1 MSLHQPPEFLPTPG
15 KPAIPWTQWHRLFKN
30 YLLASGSDAHPPARR
45 KALLL
50 HCLGVEGQRLY
61 YALPEEKSSTPPTE
75 GKEGSG
81 TSDEYDAAVATLD
94 AYFTSKTNVVV
105 ERHRFGQR
113 TQLPGE
119 TATAFVTA
127 LRELALSCDFV
138 TAASKVCLFAG
149 YARIQDID
157 PDDGGR
163 GYPVLFAQRT
173 SALLS
178 DARQT
183 LHRTKDDQERRW
195 LQVFVKR
202 LAQLATDFEQSSH
215 AARSRPVSSSAHM
228 PLQHQQ
234 EQTAPTTGQIS
245 PPPSPALAHN
255 SKTTTTESAKDDER
269 STGKPQAV
277 TTSRPIDDGGD
288 DLLTRQLREQRHRV
302 RSPGVVRSPTTEAY
316 SLDSGRRVSVWP
328 TTPLAGEDA
337 SLIKGHR

>member
-1 MSLHQPPEFLPTPG
+1 MSPSCS
-15 KPAIPWTQWHRLFKN
+15 
-30 YLLASGSDAHPPARR
+30 LLKTSAVTTGREGFTVVVR
-45 KALLL
+45 VTCLLVL
-50 HCLGVEGQRLY
+50 L
-61 YALPEEKSSTPPTE
+61 T
-75 GKEGSG
+75 
-81 TSDEYDAAVATLD
+81 AAVADVHAVAPPT
-94 AYFTSKTNVVV
+94 
-105 ERHRFGQR
+105 
-113 TQLPGE
+113 
-119 TATAFVTA
+119 
-127 LRELALSCDFV
+127 
-138 TAASKVCLFAG
+138 G

-337 SLIKGHR
+337 SLIKVSPCR